1 MKAIE
6 IVMLPVKDRQKAKQF
21 YQKLGFNV
29 VTEATDAHGEPWIQV
44 GLSGQ
49 KTTLSLAG
57 FHGVVCTT
65 DDIENEVNTL
75 RSRGI
80 EVGEIDTTP
89 YGKFAWLKDPDG
101 NGICLRQA

>member
-6 IVMLPVKDRQKAKQF
+6 IVMLPVKDRQRAKQF

-29 VTEATDAHGEPWIQV
+29 VIEATDAHGEPWIQV
-44 GLSGQ
+44 GLPGH
-49 KTTLSLAG
+49 KTTLSMAG

-65 DDIENEVNTL
+65 DDIEKEVETL
-75 RSRGI
+75 RSNGI
-80 EVGEIDTTP
+80 DVGEIDKTP
-89 YGKFAWLKDPDG
+89 YGKFAWLRDPDG